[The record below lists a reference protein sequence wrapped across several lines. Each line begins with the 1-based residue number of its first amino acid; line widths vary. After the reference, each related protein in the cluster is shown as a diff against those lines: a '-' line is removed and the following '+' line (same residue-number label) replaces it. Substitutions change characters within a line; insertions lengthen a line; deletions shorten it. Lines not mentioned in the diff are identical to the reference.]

1 MFPGV
6 DFQLVLLKVVVLAG
20 QLVRMTA
27 RAVSGRLQ
35 VDHGGCSLESTCFD
49 NITKVANV
57 ITDIEVIE
65 QATESS

>member
-1 MFPGV
+1 
-6 DFQLVLLKVVVLAG
+6 
-20 QLVRMTA
+20 MTA

-49 NITKVANV
+49 NVTKVADV